1 LGVFYLKNISYIC
14 GMMMIENET
23 VSVRVDVTYS
33 DGNYNFMLF
42 VSDEGLTTMLMRSV
56 LAGGVALCIKA
67 EDGPEK
73 QGAAMKEVIDYLNS
87 EFISTDS
94 FENAKFVLPQN

>member
-1 LGVFYLKNISYIC
+1 
-14 GMMMIENET
+14 MMMIENET

-42 VSDEGLTTMLMRSV
+42 VSDDIDNNLMRSV

-94 FENAKFVLPQN
+94 FENAKFVIPQK

>member
-1 LGVFYLKNISYIC
+1 VGVFYLKNISYIC
-14 GMMMIENET
+14 GMMIENET

-42 VSDEGLTTMLMRSV
+42 VSDDIDNNLMRSV

-94 FENAKFVLPQN
+94 FENAKFVIPQK